1 MIPRPGQFAACL
13 AENDPPLHRQGPGQG
28 GGREEI
34 RAGPPQGRWSGQ
46 GGAMTI
52 LHCPICVGLAMLS
65 VIRATSHVT
74 LVGLSLIRVARPT
87 SLQA

>member
-1 MIPRPGQFAACL
+1 
-13 AENDPPLHRQGPGQG
+13 
-28 GGREEI
+28 
-34 RAGPPQGRWSGQ
+34 
-46 GGAMTI
+46 MTI